1 MLRTIIILI
10 AIALPLLDAALLR
23 PNRKS
28 LGSLRLVRI
37 ERLVYFLFLLAVALQ
52 AITSFGSILLH
63 GGMHGWMHGIHM
75 SVAGLFAVSLT
86 ALSLLWAEQSS
97 FERGDSRRFYL
108 GEKASFWLVIMAGFL
123 TLLSALLGMMAWFGT
138 DAQTLLFK
146 IHRYSALCLVIVTL
160 FNGYRVLLGRP
171 SAKTPQSAPAAPSAV
186 H

>member
-28 LGSLRLVRI
+28 LGSLRLAAV
-37 ERLVYFLFLLAVALQ
+37 ERLVYFLFLLAILLQ
-52 AITSFGSILLH
+52 AITSFGSILRF
-63 GGMHGWMHGIHM
+63 GGMHGWMHIMHM
-75 SVAGLFAVSLT
+75 SVAGLFAVTLT

-108 GEKASFWLVIMAGFL
+108 GEKASFWFIILAGFL
-123 TLLSALLGMMAWFGT
+123 TLVSALLGMAAWYST
-138 DAQTLLFK
+138 DTQALLFK
-146 IHRYSALCLVIVTL
+146 IHRYSALVLVIVTL
-160 FNGYRVLLGRP
+160 FNGYRVLIGRP
-171 SAKTPQSAPAAPSAV
+171 SAKSPSAPAAPSAV